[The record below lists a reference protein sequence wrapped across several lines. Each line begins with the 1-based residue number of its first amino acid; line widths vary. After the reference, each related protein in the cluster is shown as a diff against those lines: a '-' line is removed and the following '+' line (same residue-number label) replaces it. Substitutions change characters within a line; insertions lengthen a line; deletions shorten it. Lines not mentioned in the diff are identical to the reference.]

1 MHWFQYSQNAWK
13 LERKA
18 LELITR
24 TEAFQLIRN
33 TLDADN
39 LIYHSLATE
48 SIMRSL
54 AERKG
59 KDPELWGI
67 SGLLHDLD
75 FEETKDHPEKHG
87 LITAMLL
94 EGRLPEEALQAIK
107 SHNAEHNGTSREC
120 DFDHLLAAA
129 ESVTG
134 LISATA
140 LIYPERKLAPVK
152 PRSVIKRMTKSGFAR
167 AVNRDAIRECTLAG
181 FEVEEFIHLALDSM
195 KSIAENIGL

>member
-1 MHWFQYSQNAWK
+1 
-13 LERKA
+13 
-18 LELITR
+18 LITR
-24 TEAFQLIRN
+24 NEALQLI
-33 TLDADN
+33 TDTFKADN

-54 AERKG
+54 AGRKG
-59 KDPELWGI
+59 EDPDVWGI

-75 FEETKDHPEKHG
+75 FEQTKDRPDRHG
-87 LITAMLL
+87 LVTVELL
-94 EGRLPEEALQAIK
+94 EGRLPVDALQAIR
-107 SHNAEHNGTSREC
+107 SHNAEHNGTSRGC

-140 LIYPERKLAPVK
+140 LIYPSRKLAPVK
-152 PRSVIKRMTKSGFAR
+152 PRSVVKRMTKSGFAR

-181 FEVEEFIHLALDSM
+181 FEVAEFVELALDSM

>member
-1 MHWFQYSQNAWK
+1 MITRN
-13 LERKA
+13 EA
-18 LELITR
+18 LQLITD
-24 TEAFQLIRN
+24 TFE
-33 TLDADN
+33 ADN

-54 AERKG
+54 AGRKG
-59 KDPELWGI
+59 EDPDVWGI

-75 FEETKDHPEKHG
+75 FEQTKDHPDRHG
-87 LITAMLL
+87 LVTVELL
-94 EGRLPEEALQAIK
+94 EGRLPADALQAIK
-107 SHNAEHNGTSREC
+107 SHNAEHNGTSRGC

-140 LIYPERKLAPVK
+140 LIYPSRKLAPVK
-152 PRSVIKRMTKSGFAR
+152 PRSVVKRMTKSGFAR

-181 FEVEEFIHLALDSM
+181 FEVPEFVELALDSM
-195 KSIAENIGL
+195 KSLAENIGL